1 MDEGTLLVR
10 AEGVSRVYGRD
21 EAAVTV
27 LDRVSFEVWAGDRI
41 ALVGP
46 SGSGKSTLLH
56 LVGALD
62 RPTSGTIVWPALG
75 PSDRLRPGLVGVGFQ
90 GPSLLPA
97 LTVAEN
103 VALPLLL
110 MNRSQSEANR
120 EALRLIGRFHLLEVA
135 AKLPEEV
142 SGGQLQRAGLARA
155 LAGEPRLVLVDE
167 PTGQQDRATGRLVVS
182 VLLEEVDRTGAALV
196 VATHDRS
203 VAEQLAVRWTL
214 GDGRLLREEGVAS
227 SF

>member
-1 MDEGTLLVR
+1 
-10 AEGVSRVYGRD
+10 
-21 EAAVTV
+21 
-27 LDRVSFEVWAGDRI
+27 
-41 ALVGP
+41 
-46 SGSGKSTLLH
+46 
-56 LVGALD
+56 
-62 RPTSGTIVWPALG
+62 VWPALG

-110 MNRSQSEANR
+110 MNRSQSEANW
-120 EALRLIGRFHLLEVA
+120 EALRLIRRFHLLEVA